1 MHPISDRVFLAG
13 ALRAP
18 RSEVRITVLNPSTGQ
33 PLGEIPDGTAA
44 DVDDAVAAAAGGG
57 GRVVGHPG
65 TGAGGRCLRG
75 SRGSF
80 ASTPKGSRAS
90 TARTA
95 GGRSPRPGPRRREA
109 PSSSNTARERRT
121 SSRGRVV
128 PLGSNV
134 FAATVLE
141 PYGVIGALTPWNA
154 PLLQIAQK
162 TSHALAAGNTVVVK
176 PSPLACFSTLHYAV
190 LAGEAGLPA
199 GVLNVVT
206 GGAGTGQALVAD
218 GRVDKVTFTGSTAT
232 GRQIAGVC
240 GARGASVALELG
252 GKCPLLVFA
261 DADLEQAAGETA
273 RAAFGTTGQSCV
285 SAARILVESACYDEF
300 TKRLVEAS
308 AGFAGG
314 DPFAPGTV
322 MGPLISAGAR
332 ERVHGLVADA
342 RETGARL
349 AGGSWPP
356 PAGAGGGGGDGE
368 RGGDGGFF
376 MNPVLLADVPEAARI
391 RREEIFGPVT
401 CLERFEDEGEA
412 IESANAGPYG
422 LAAGAYTGS
431 VARARRLQR
440 GLKAGNVW
448 INCYKMLDPAL
459 PFGGDKAS
467 GIARECGIDGV
478 LNFVKPKALV
488 DAFPT

>member
-1 MHPISDRVFLAG
+1 M
-13 ALRAP
+13 
-18 RSEVRITVLNPSTGQ
+18 
-33 PLGEIPDGTAA
+33 
-44 DVDDAVAAAAGGG
+44 
-57 GRVVGHPG
+57 
-65 TGAGGRCLRG
+65 
-75 SRGSF
+75 
-80 ASTPKGSRAS
+80 
-90 TARTA
+90 
-95 GGRSPRPGPRRREA
+95 
-109 PSSSNTARERRT
+109 
-121 SSRGRVV
+121 
-128 PLGSNV
+128 
-134 FAATVLE
+134 
-141 PYGVIGALTPWNA
+141 
-154 PLLQIAQK
+154 
-162 TSHALAAGNTVVVK
+162 
-176 PSPLACFSTLHYAV
+176 
-190 LAGEAGLPA
+190 
-199 GVLNVVT
+199 
-206 GGAGTGQALVAD
+206 
-218 GRVDKVTFTGSTAT
+218 
-232 GRQIAGVC
+232 
-240 GARGASVALELG
+240 
-252 GKCPLLVFA
+252 
-261 DADLEQAAGETA
+261 
-273 RAAFGTTGQSCV
+273 
-285 SAARILVESACYDEF
+285 
-300 TKRLVEAS
+300 EAS

-342 RETGARL
+342 REAGARL

-356 PAGAGGGGGDGE
+356 AVGAGDGDEGGGGE

-412 IESANAGPYG
+412 IESANVGPYG

>member
-44 DVDDAVAAAAGGG
+44 DVDDAVAAAAGAA
-57 GRVVGHPG
+57 
-65 TGAGGRCLRG
+65 GAW
-75 SRGSF
+75 S
-80 ASTPKGSRAS
+80 ATP
-90 TARTA
+90 
-95 GGRSPRPGPRRREA
+95 
-109 PSSSNTARERRT
+109 ARERGAVLARLAGLLREHAEGFARLDSQDSGRT
-121 SSRGRVV
+121 LAETRAQAARSAEQLEYCAGAADKLEGRVV

-218 GRVDKVTFTGSTAT
+218 ARVDKVTFTGSTAT

-261 DADLEQAAGETA
+261 DADLEHAAGETA

-308 AGFAGG
+308 AGFVGG

>member
-1 MHPISDRVFLAG
+1 MHPISDRVFVGG
-13 ALRAP
+13 ALRAA
-18 RSEVRITVLNPSTGQ
+18 RGDGRITVLNPSTGV
-33 PLGEIPDGTAA
+33 PLGRIPDGGAA
-44 DVDDAVAAAAGGG
+44 DVDDAVGAAAA
-57 GRVVGHPG
+57 
-65 TGAGGRCLRG
+65 A
-75 SRGSF
+75 
-80 ASTPKGSRAS
+80 AEAWAATP
-90 TARTA
+90 
-95 GGRSPRPGPRRREA
+95 
-109 PSSSNTARERRT
+109 ARERGAVLARLAGLLRANVSGFARLDSQDSGRT
-121 SSRGRVV
+121 LAETRAQATRSAEQLEYCAGAADKLEGRVV

-141 PYGVIGALTPWNA
+141 PYGVVGALTPWNA

-162 TSHALAAGNTVVVK
+162 TSHALAAGNTAVVK

-190 LAGEAGLPA
+190 LASEAGLPP

-206 GGAGTGQALVAD
+206 GGADTGRALVSD

-232 GRQIAGVC
+232 GRQIASVC

-261 DADLEQAAGETA
+261 DADLEHAAGETA

-285 SAARILVESACYDEF
+285 SAARVLIESSCYDEF
-300 TKRLVEAS
+300 TERLVA
-308 AGFAGG
+308 AVADFAGG
-314 DPFAPGTV
+314 DPFADGTV
-322 MGPLISAGAR
+322 MGPLISADAHQ
-332 ERVHGLVADA
+332 RVHALVTDA

-349 AGGSWPP
+349 AGGTWPQP
-356 PAGAGGGGGDGE
+356 ID
-368 RGGDGGFF
+368 GDGGFF
-376 MNPVLLADVPEAARI
+376 MNPVLLADVPDAARI
-391 RREEIFGPVT
+391 RSEEIFGPAT
-401 CLERFEDEGEA
+401 CLERFEDEAGA
-412 IESANAGPYG
+412 IASANSGPYG

-467 GIARECGIDGV
+467 GIARECGIDGM

>member
-1 MHPISDRVFLAG
+1 MQPISDRVFLGG

-18 RSEVRITVLNPSTGQ
+18 RSDARITVLNPSTGE
-33 PLGEIPDGTAA
+33 PLGQIPDGAAA
-44 DVDDAVAAAAGGG
+44 DVGDAVAAA
-57 GRVVGHPG
+57 
-65 TGAGGRCLRG
+65 TGA
-75 SRGSF
+75 
-80 ASTPKGSRAS
+80 AEAWAATP
-90 TARTA
+90 
-95 GGRSPRPGPRRREA
+95 
-109 PSSSNTARERRT
+109 ARERGAVLSRLAGLLREHAEGFARLDSQDSGRT
-121 SSRGRVV
+121 LAETRAQAMRSAEQLEYCAGAADKLEGRVV

-162 TSHALAAGNTVVVK
+162 TSHALAAGNTAVVK
-176 PSPLACFSTLHYAV
+176 PSPLACFSTLHYAL
-190 LAGEAGLPA
+190 LASEAGLPP

-206 GGAGTGQALVAD
+206 GAADTGRALVAD

-232 GRQIAGVC
+232 GRQIASVC

-261 DADLEQAAGETA
+261 DADLEHAAGETA

-285 SAARILVESACYDEF
+285 SAARILIESSCYDEL
-300 TKRLVEAS
+300 TKRLVA
-308 AGFAGG
+308 AAADFAGG
-314 DPFAPGTV
+314 DPFAPNTV
-322 MGPLISAGAR
+322 MGPFISADAHQ
-332 ERVHGLVADA
+332 RVHALVTDA
-342 RETGARL
+342 REAGARL
-349 AGGSWPP
+349 AGGTWPQTF
-356 PAGAGGGGGDGE
+356 AE
-368 RGGDGGFF
+368 NGGFF
-376 MNPVLLADVPEAARI
+376 MNPVLLAGVPDAARI
-391 RREEIFGPVT
+391 RSEEIFGPVT
-401 CLERFEDEGEA
+401 CLERFADEGKA
-412 IESANAGPYG
+412 IASANSGPYG

-448 INCYKMLDPAL
+448 INSYKMLDPAL

>member
-1 MHPISDRVFLAG
+1 MHPTSDRVFLGG

-18 RSEVRITVLNPSTGQ
+18 RSDARITVLNPSTGE
-33 PLGEIPDGTAA
+33 PLGQIPDGTAA
-44 DVDDAVAAAAGGG
+44 DIDDAVAAATDA
-57 GRVVGHPG
+57 
-65 TGAGGRCLRG
+65 AE
-75 SRGSF
+75 
-80 ASTPKGSRAS
+80 AWAATP
-90 TARTA
+90 
-95 GGRSPRPGPRRREA
+95 
-109 PSSSNTARERRT
+109 ARERGAVLSRLAGLLRENAEGFARLDSQDSGRT
-121 SSRGRVV
+121 LAETRAQATRSAEQLEYCAGAADKLEGRVV

-162 TSHALAAGNTVVVK
+162 TSHALAAGNTAVVK
-176 PSPLACFSTLHYAV
+176 PSPLACFSTLHYAI
-190 LAGEAGLPA
+190 LATEAGLPP

-206 GGAGTGQALVAD
+206 GGADTGRALVAD
-218 GRVDKVTFTGSTAT
+218 DRVDKVTFTGSTAT
-232 GRQIAGVC
+232 GRQIASVC

-261 DADLEQAAGETA
+261 DADLEHAAGETA

-285 SAARILVESACYDEF
+285 SAARILIESSCYDEF
-300 TKRLVEAS
+300 TERLVA
-308 AGFAGG
+308 AAADFAGG
-314 DPFAPGTV
+314 DPFAPDTV
-322 MGPLISAGAR
+322 MGPLISADAHQ
-332 ERVHGLVADA
+332 RVHALVTDA

-349 AGGSWPP
+349 AGGTWPR
-356 PAGAGGGGGDGE
+356 PATDN
-368 RGGDGGFF
+368 GGFF
-376 MNPVLLADVPEAARI
+376 MNPVLLADVPDTARI
-391 RREEIFGPVT
+391 RSEEIFGPAT
-401 CLERFEDEGEA
+401 CLERFEDEEEA
-412 IESANAGPYG
+412 IASANSGPYG
-422 LAAGAYTGS
+422 LAAGAYTRS

>member
-1 MHPISDRVFLAG
+1 MHPISDRVFLGG

-18 RSEVRITVLNPSTGQ
+18 RSDARITVLNPSTGE
-33 PLGEIPDGTAA
+33 PLGRIPDGGSA
-44 DVDDAVAAAAGGG
+44 DVEDAVAAAAG
-57 GRVVGHPG
+57 
-65 TGAGGRCLRG
+65 A
-75 SRGSF
+75 
-80 ASTPKGSRAS
+80 ADAWAATP
-90 TARTA
+90 
-95 GGRSPRPGPRRREA
+95 
-109 PSSSNTARERRT
+109 ARERGAVLARLANLLRENAEGFARLDSQDSGRT
-121 SSRGRVV
+121 LAETRAQATRSAEQLDYCAGAADKLEGRVV

-162 TSHALAAGNTVVVK
+162 TSHALAAGNAAVVK

-190 LAGEAGLPA
+190 LATEAGLPP

-206 GGAGTGQALVAD
+206 GGADTGRALVAD
-218 GRVDKVTFTGSTAT
+218 ERVDKVTFTGSTAT
-232 GRQIAGVC
+232 GRQIASVC

-261 DADLEQAAGETA
+261 DADLDHAAGETA

-285 SAARILVESACYDEF
+285 SAARILVEAACYDEF
-300 TKRLVEAS
+300 TERLVA
-308 AGFAGG
+308 AAADLTGG
-314 DPFAPGTV
+314 DPFSPDSV
-322 MGPLISAGAR
+322 MGPLISADAR
-332 ERVHGLVADA
+332 QRVRELVADA
-342 RETGARL
+342 QDAGARL
-349 AGGSWPP
+349 AGGTWPQ
-356 PAGAGGGGGDGE
+356 PAPDN
-368 RGGDGGFF
+368 GGFF

-391 RREEIFGPVT
+391 RSEEIFGPVT

-412 IESANAGPYG
+412 IASANSGPYG

-488 DAFPT
+488 DAFPS

>member
-1 MHPISDRVFLAG
+1 MHPISDRVFVRG
-13 ALRAP
+13 ALRTP
-18 RSEVRITVLNPSTGQ
+18 RSDARITVLNPSTGT
-33 PLGEIPDGTAA
+33 PLGQIPDGTAA
-44 DVDDAVAAAAGGG
+44 DVEDAVAAAAE
-57 GRVVGHPG
+57 
-65 TGAGGRCLRG
+65 A
-75 SRGSF
+75 
-80 ASTPKGSRAS
+80 ADAWAATP
-90 TARTA
+90 
-95 GGRSPRPGPRRREA
+95 
-109 PSSSNTARERRT
+109 ARERGAILARLAGLLRANAEGFARLDSQDSGRT
-121 SSRGRVV
+121 LAETRAQATRSAEQLEYCAGAADKLEGRVV

-162 TSHALAAGNTVVVK
+162 TSHALAAGNTAVVK
-176 PSPLACFSTLHYAV
+176 PSPLACFSTLHYAT
-190 LAGEAGLPA
+190 LASEAGLPA

-206 GGAGTGQALVAD
+206 GGADTGRALVAD
-218 GRVDKVTFTGSTAT
+218 NRVDKVTFTGSTAT
-232 GRQIAGVC
+232 GRRIASVC

-261 DADLEQAAGETA
+261 DADLEHAAGETA

-285 SAARILVESACYDEF
+285 SAARILIESACYDAF
-300 TKRLVEAS
+300 TERLVA
-308 AGFAGG
+308 AAADFAGG
-314 DPFAPGTV
+314 DPFADGTV
-322 MGPLISAGAR
+322 MGPLISADAYQ
-332 ERVHGLVADA
+332 RVHALVTDA
-342 RETGARL
+342 REAGARL
-349 AGGSWPP
+349 AGGAWPQ
-356 PAGAGGGGGDGE
+356 PAPDN
-368 RGGDGGFF
+368 GGFF
-376 MNPVLLADVPEAARI
+376 MNPVLLADVPDAARI
-391 RREEIFGPVT
+391 RSEEIFGPAT
-401 CLERFEDEGEA
+401 CLERFDNEGEA
-412 IESANAGPYG
+412 IASANAGPYG

-488 DAFPT
+488 DAFPS

>member
-1 MHPISDRVFLAG
+1 MFVGG
-13 ALRAP
+13 ALRAA
-18 RSEVRITVLNPSTGQ
+18 RGDGRITVLNPSTGV
-33 PLGEIPDGTAA
+33 PLGRIPDGGAA
-44 DVDDAVAAAAGGG
+44 DVDDAVGAAAA
-57 GRVVGHPG
+57 
-65 TGAGGRCLRG
+65 A
-75 SRGSF
+75 
-80 ASTPKGSRAS
+80 AEAWAATP
-90 TARTA
+90 
-95 GGRSPRPGPRRREA
+95 
-109 PSSSNTARERRT
+109 ARERGAVLARLAGLLRANVSGFARLDSQDSGRT
-121 SSRGRVV
+121 LAETRAQATRSAEQLEYCAGAADKLEGRVV

-141 PYGVIGALTPWNA
+141 PYGVVGALTPWNA

-162 TSHALAAGNTVVVK
+162 TSHALAAGNTAVVK
-176 PSPLACFSTLHYAV
+176 PSPLACFWTLHYAV
-190 LAGEAGLPA
+190 LASEAGLPP

-206 GGAGTGQALVAD
+206 GGADTGRALVSD

-232 GRQIAGVC
+232 GRQIASVC

-261 DADLEQAAGETA
+261 DADLEHAAGETA

-285 SAARILVESACYDEF
+285 SAARVLIESACYDEF
-300 TKRLVEAS
+300 TERLVA
-308 AGFAGG
+308 AVADFAGG
-314 DPFAPGTV
+314 DPFADGTV
-322 MGPLISAGAR
+322 MGPLISADAHQ
-332 ERVHGLVADA
+332 RVHALVTDA

-349 AGGSWPP
+349 AGGTWPQP
-356 PAGAGGGGGDGE
+356 ID
-368 RGGDGGFF
+368 GDGGFF
-376 MNPVLLADVPEAARI
+376 MNPVLLADVPDAARI
-391 RREEIFGPVT
+391 RSEEIFGPAT
-401 CLERFEDEGEA
+401 CLERFEDEAGA
-412 IESANAGPYG
+412 IASANSGPYG

-467 GIARECGIDGV
+467 GIARECGIDGM

>member
-1 MHPISDRVFLAG
+1 MHPISDRVFVGG
-13 ALRAP
+13 ALRAA
-18 RSEVRITVLNPSTGQ
+18 RGDGRITVLNPSTGV
-33 PLGEIPDGTAA
+33 PLGRIPDGGAA
-44 DVDDAVAAAAGGG
+44 DVDDAVGAAAA
-57 GRVVGHPG
+57 
-65 TGAGGRCLRG
+65 A
-75 SRGSF
+75 
-80 ASTPKGSRAS
+80 AEAWAATP
-90 TARTA
+90 
-95 GGRSPRPGPRRREA
+95 
-109 PSSSNTARERRT
+109 ARERGAVLARLAGLLRANVSGFARLDSQDSGRT
-121 SSRGRVV
+121 LAETRAQATRSAEQLEYCAGAADKLEGRVV

-141 PYGVIGALTPWNA
+141 PYGVVGALTPWNA

-162 TSHALAAGNTVVVK
+162 TSHALAAGNTAVVK

-190 LAGEAGLPA
+190 LASEAGLPP

-206 GGAGTGQALVAD
+206 GGADTGRALVSD

-232 GRQIAGVC
+232 GRQIASVC

-261 DADLEQAAGETA
+261 DADLEHAAGETA

-285 SAARILVESACYDEF
+285 SAARVLIESACYDEF
-300 TKRLVEAS
+300 TERLVA
-308 AGFAGG
+308 AVADFAGG
-314 DPFAPGTV
+314 DPFADGTV
-322 MGPLISAGAR
+322 MGPLISADAHQ
-332 ERVHGLVADA
+332 RVHALVTDA

-349 AGGSWPP
+349 AGGTWPQP
-356 PAGAGGGGGDGE
+356 ID
-368 RGGDGGFF
+368 GDGGFF
-376 MNPVLLADVPEAARI
+376 MNPVLLADVPDAARI
-391 RREEIFGPVT
+391 RSEEIFGPAT
-401 CLERFEDEGEA
+401 CLERFEDEAGA
-412 IESANAGPYG
+412 IASANSGPYG

-467 GIARECGIDGV
+467 GIARECGIDGM

>member
-1 MHPISDRVFLAG
+1 MFVGG
-13 ALRAP
+13 ALRAA
-18 RSEVRITVLNPSTGQ
+18 RGDGRITVLNPSTGV
-33 PLGEIPDGTAA
+33 PLGRIPDGGAA
-44 DVDDAVAAAAGGG
+44 DVDDAVGAAAA
-57 GRVVGHPG
+57 
-65 TGAGGRCLRG
+65 A
-75 SRGSF
+75 
-80 ASTPKGSRAS
+80 AEAWAATP
-90 TARTA
+90 
-95 GGRSPRPGPRRREA
+95 
-109 PSSSNTARERRT
+109 ARERGAVLARLAGLLRANVSGFARLDSQDSGRT
-121 SSRGRVV
+121 LAETRAQATRSAEQLEYCAGAADKLEGRVV

-141 PYGVIGALTPWNA
+141 PYGVVGALTPWNA

-162 TSHALAAGNTVVVK
+162 TSHALAAGNTAVVK

-190 LAGEAGLPA
+190 LASEAGLPP

-206 GGAGTGQALVAD
+206 GGADTGRALVSD

-232 GRQIAGVC
+232 GRQIASVC

-261 DADLEQAAGETA
+261 DADLEHAAGETA

-285 SAARILVESACYDEF
+285 SAARVLIESACYDEF
-300 TKRLVEAS
+300 TERLVA
-308 AGFAGG
+308 AVADFAGG
-314 DPFAPGTV
+314 DPFADGTV
-322 MGPLISAGAR
+322 MGPLISADAHQ
-332 ERVHGLVADA
+332 RVHALVTDA

-349 AGGSWPP
+349 AGGTWPQP
-356 PAGAGGGGGDGE
+356 ID
-368 RGGDGGFF
+368 GDGGFF
-376 MNPVLLADVPEAARI
+376 MNPVLLADVPDAARI
-391 RREEIFGPVT
+391 RSEEIFGPAT
-401 CLERFEDEGEA
+401 CLERFEDEAGA
-412 IESANAGPYG
+412 IASANSGPYG

-467 GIARECGIDGV
+467 GIARECGIDGM

>member
-1 MHPISDRVFLAG
+1 MHPISDRVFVGG
-13 ALRAP
+13 ALRSA
-18 RSEVRITVLNPSTGQ
+18 RGDGRITVLNPSTGE
-33 PLGEIPDGTAA
+33 PLGRIPDGAAA
-44 DVDDAVAAAAGGG
+44 DVDDAVAAAAEAAD
-57 GRVVGHPG
+57 PW
-65 TGAGGRCLRG
+65 A
-75 SRGSF
+75 
-80 ASTPKGSRAS
+80 ATP
-90 TARTA
+90 
-95 GGRSPRPGPRRREA
+95 
-109 PSSSNTARERRT
+109 ARERGAVLSRLAGLLREHAEGFARLDSQDSGRT
-121 SSRGRVV
+121 LAETRAQATRSAEQLEYCAGAADKLEGRVV

-176 PSPLACFSTLHYAV
+176 PSPLACFSTLHYAL
-190 LAGEAGLPA
+190 LASEAGLPP

-206 GGAGTGQALVAD
+206 GGAETGRALVAD

-232 GRQIAGVC
+232 GRQIASVC

-261 DADLEQAAGETA
+261 DADLEHAVGETA

-285 SAARILVESACYDEF
+285 SAARILIESACYDEF
-300 TKRLVEAS
+300 TERLVAAV

-314 DPFAPGTV
+314 DPFADGTV
-322 MGPLISAGAR
+322 MGPLISADSR
-332 ERVHGLVADA
+332 QRVHDLVADA
-342 RETGARL
+342 RETGAVL
-349 AGGSWPP
+349 AGGTWPQ
-356 PAGAGGGGGDGE
+356 PATQN
-368 RGGDGGFF
+368 GGFF
-376 MNPVLLADVPEAARI
+376 MNPVLLADVPDAARI
-391 RREEIFGPVT
+391 RSEEIFGPVT

-412 IESANAGPYG
+412 IDSANSGPYG

-467 GIARECGIDGV
+467 GIARECGIDGM

>member
-1 MHPISDRVFLAG
+1 MHPISDRVFLGG

-18 RSEVRITVLNPSTGQ
+18 RSDARITVLNPSTGE
-33 PLGEIPDGTAA
+33 PLGRIPDGGAA
-44 DVDDAVAAAAGGG
+44 DVEDAVAAAAGA
-57 GRVVGHPG
+57 
-65 TGAGGRCLRG
+65 AGEW
-75 SRGSF
+75 
-80 ASTPKGSRAS
+80 AATP
-90 TARTA
+90 
-95 GGRSPRPGPRRREA
+95 
-109 PSSSNTARERRT
+109 ARERGAILARLANLLRENAEGFARLDSQDSGRT
-121 SSRGRVV
+121 LAETRAQATRSAEQLDYCAGAADKLEGRVV

-162 TSHALAAGNTVVVK
+162 TSHALAAGNAAVVK
-176 PSPLACFSTLHYAV
+176 PSPLACFSTLHYAT
-190 LAGEAGLPA
+190 LASEAGLPA

-206 GGAGTGQALVAD
+206 GGADTGRALVAD
-218 GRVDKVTFTGSTAT
+218 DRVDKVTFTGSTAT
-232 GRQIAGVC
+232 GRQIASVC

-261 DADLEQAAGETA
+261 DADLEHAAGETA

-285 SAARILVESACYDEF
+285 SAARILIEAACYDEF
-300 TKRLVEAS
+300 TERLAAAAADLTS
-308 AGFAGG
+308 G
-314 DPFAPGTV
+314 DPFSPDSV
-322 MGPLISAGAR
+322 MGPLISADAR

-342 RETGARL
+342 QDAGARL
-349 AGGSWPP
+349 AGGTWPQ
-356 PAGAGGGGGDGE
+356 PAPDN
-368 RGGDGGFF
+368 GGFF

-391 RREEIFGPVT
+391 RSEEIFGPVT
-401 CLERFEDEGEA
+401 CLERFQDETEA
-412 IESANAGPYG
+412 IESANSGPYG

>member
-1 MHPISDRVFLAG
+1 MHPISDRVFVGG

-18 RSEVRITVLNPSTGQ
+18 RSDARITVLNPSTGE
-33 PLGEIPDGTAA
+33 PLGQIPDGTAA
-44 DVDDAVAAAAGGG
+44 DIGDAVAAAMDA
-57 GRVVGHPG
+57 
-65 TGAGGRCLRG
+65 AE
-75 SRGSF
+75 
-80 ASTPKGSRAS
+80 AWAATP
-90 TARTA
+90 
-95 GGRSPRPGPRRREA
+95 
-109 PSSSNTARERRT
+109 ARERGAVLSRLAALLRENVSGFAHLDSQDSGRT
-121 SSRGRVV
+121 LAETRAQATRSAEQLEYCAGAADKLEGRVV

-162 TSHALAAGNTVVVK
+162 TSHALAAGNAAVVK

-190 LAGEAGLPA
+190 LASKAGLPP

-206 GGAGTGQALVAD
+206 GGADTGRALVSD

-232 GRQIAGVC
+232 GRQIASVC

-261 DADLEQAAGETA
+261 DADLEHAAGETA

-285 SAARILVESACYDEF
+285 SAARILIESACYDEF
-300 TKRLVEAS
+300 TERLVA
-308 AGFAGG
+308 AVADFAGG
-314 DPFAPGTV
+314 DPFADGTV
-322 MGPLISAGAR
+322 MGPLISADAHQ
-332 ERVHGLVADA
+332 RVHALVTDA

-349 AGGSWPP
+349 AGGTWPQP
-356 PAGAGGGGGDGE
+356 ID
-368 RGGDGGFF
+368 GDGGFF
-376 MNPVLLADVPEAARI
+376 MNPVLLADVPDAARI
-391 RREEIFGPVT
+391 RSEEIFGPAT
-401 CLERFEDEGEA
+401 CLERFEDEAEA
-412 IESANAGPYG
+412 IASANSGPYG

>member
-1 MHPISDRVFLAG
+1 MHPISDRVFLGG

-18 RSEVRITVLNPSTGQ
+18 RSDARITVLNPSTGE
-33 PLGEIPDGTAA
+33 PLGRIPDGAAA
-44 DVDDAVAAAAGGG
+44 DVEDAVAAAAGA
-57 GRVVGHPG
+57 
-65 TGAGGRCLRG
+65 AGEW
-75 SRGSF
+75 
-80 ASTPKGSRAS
+80 AATP
-90 TARTA
+90 
-95 GGRSPRPGPRRREA
+95 
-109 PSSSNTARERRT
+109 ARERGAVLSRLANLLRENAEGFARLDSQDSGRT
-121 SSRGRVV
+121 LAETRAQATRSAEQLDYCAGAADKLEGRVV

-162 TSHALAAGNTVVVK
+162 TSHALAAGNAAVVK

-190 LAGEAGLPA
+190 LATEAGLPP

-206 GGAGTGQALVAD
+206 GGADTGRALVAD
-218 GRVDKVTFTGSTAT
+218 ERVDKVTFTGSTAT
-232 GRQIAGVC
+232 GRRIASVC

-261 DADLEQAAGETA
+261 DADLDHAAGETA

-285 SAARILVESACYDEF
+285 SAARILIEAACYDEF
-300 TKRLVEAS
+300 TERLTA
-308 AGFAGG
+308 AAADLTGG
-314 DPFAPGTV
+314 DPFSPDSV
-322 MGPLISAGAR
+322 MGPLISADAR

-342 RETGARL
+342 QSAGARL
-349 AGGSWPP
+349 AGGTWPQSAP
-356 PAGAGGGGGDGE
+356 D
-368 RGGDGGFF
+368 DGGFF
-376 MNPVLLADVPEAARI
+376 MNPVLLADVPDAARI
-391 RREEIFGPVT
+391 RNEEIFGPVT
-401 CLERFEDEGEA
+401 CLERFDNEAEA
-412 IESANAGPYG
+412 IASANSGPYG

>member
-1 MHPISDRVFLAG
+1 MHPISDRVFVGG
-13 ALRAP
+13 ALRAA
-18 RSEVRITVLNPSTGQ
+18 RGDGRITVLNPSTGV
-33 PLGEIPDGTAA
+33 PLGRIPDGGAA
-44 DVDDAVAAAAGGG
+44 DVDDAVGAAAA
-57 GRVVGHPG
+57 
-65 TGAGGRCLRG
+65 A
-75 SRGSF
+75 
-80 ASTPKGSRAS
+80 AEAWAATP
-90 TARTA
+90 
-95 GGRSPRPGPRRREA
+95 
-109 PSSSNTARERRT
+109 ARERGAVLARLAGLLRANVSGFARLDSQDSGRT
-121 SSRGRVV
+121 LAETRAQATRSAEQLEYCAGAADKLEGRVV

-162 TSHALAAGNTVVVK
+162 TSHALAAGNTAVVK

-190 LAGEAGLPA
+190 LASEAGLPP

-206 GGAGTGQALVAD
+206 GGADTGRALVSD

-232 GRQIAGVC
+232 GRQIASVC

-261 DADLEQAAGETA
+261 DADLEHAAGETA

-285 SAARILVESACYDEF
+285 SAARVLIESACYDEF
-300 TKRLVEAS
+300 TERLVA
-308 AGFAGG
+308 AVADFAGG
-314 DPFAPGTV
+314 DPFADGTV
-322 MGPLISAGAR
+322 MGPLISADAHQ
-332 ERVHGLVADA
+332 RVHALVTDA

-349 AGGSWPP
+349 AGGTWPQP
-356 PAGAGGGGGDGE
+356 ID
-368 RGGDGGFF
+368 GDGGFF
-376 MNPVLLADVPEAARI
+376 MNPVLLADVPDAARI
-391 RREEIFGPVT
+391 RSEEIFGPAT
-401 CLERFEDEGEA
+401 CLERFEDEAEA
-412 IESANAGPYG
+412 IASANSGPYG

-467 GIARECGIDGV
+467 GIARECGIDGM

>member
-1 MHPISDRVFLAG
+1 MHPTSDRVFLGG

-18 RSEVRITVLNPSTGQ
+18 RSDARITVLNPSTGE
-33 PLGEIPDGTAA
+33 PLGQIPDGTAA
-44 DVDDAVAAAAGGG
+44 DIDDAVAAATDA
-57 GRVVGHPG
+57 
-65 TGAGGRCLRG
+65 AE
-75 SRGSF
+75 
-80 ASTPKGSRAS
+80 AWAATP
-90 TARTA
+90 
-95 GGRSPRPGPRRREA
+95 
-109 PSSSNTARERRT
+109 ARERGAVLSRLAGLLRANVSGFARLDSQDSGRT
-121 SSRGRVV
+121 LAETRAQATRSAEQLEYCAGAADKLEGRVV

-162 TSHALAAGNTVVVK
+162 TSHALAAGNTAVVK
-176 PSPLACFSTLHYAV
+176 PSPLACFSTLHYAI
-190 LAGEAGLPA
+190 LASEAGLPP

-206 GGAGTGQALVAD
+206 GGADTGRALVAD
-218 GRVDKVTFTGSTAT
+218 IRVDKVTFTGSTAT
-232 GRQIAGVC
+232 GRQIASVC

-261 DADLEQAAGETA
+261 DADLDHAAGETA

-285 SAARILVESACYDEF
+285 SAARILIESSRYDEF
-300 TKRLVEAS
+300 TERLVAAV

-314 DPFAPGTV
+314 DPFAPDTV
-322 MGPLISAGAR
+322 MGPLISADAHR
-332 ERVHGLVADA
+332 RVHALVTDA

-349 AGGSWPP
+349 AGGTWPQ
-356 PAGAGGGGGDGE
+356 PATDN
-368 RGGDGGFF
+368 GGFF
-376 MNPVLLADVPEAARI
+376 MNPVLLADVPDSARI
-391 RREEIFGPVT
+391 RSEEIFGPAT

-412 IESANAGPYG
+412 IASANSGPYG

-478 LNFVKPKALV
+478 LNFVKPKTLV

>member
-1 MHPISDRVFLAG
+1 MHPISDRVFLGG

-18 RSEVRITVLNPSTGQ
+18 RGDARITVLNPSTGE
-33 PLGEIPDGTAA
+33 PLGQVPDGGAA
-44 DVDDAVAAAAGGG
+44 DIDDAVAAATDA
-57 GRVVGHPG
+57 
-65 TGAGGRCLRG
+65 AE
-75 SRGSF
+75 
-80 ASTPKGSRAS
+80 AWAATP
-90 TARTA
+90 
-95 GGRSPRPGPRRREA
+95 
-109 PSSSNTARERRT
+109 ARERGAVLSRLAGLLRENAEGFARLDSQDSGRT
-121 SSRGRVV
+121 LAETRAQATRSAEQLEYCAGAADKLEGRVV

-162 TSHALAAGNTVVVK
+162 TSHALAAGNTAVVK
-176 PSPLACFSTLHYAV
+176 PSPLACFSTLHYAI
-190 LAGEAGLPA
+190 LATEAGLPP

-206 GGAGTGQALVAD
+206 GGADTGRALVAD
-218 GRVDKVTFTGSTAT
+218 ARVDKVTFTGSTAT
-232 GRQIAGVC
+232 GRQIASVC

-261 DADLEQAAGETA
+261 DADLDHAAGETA

-285 SAARILVESACYDEF
+285 SAARILIEAACYDEF
-300 TKRLVEAS
+300 AERLVKA
-308 AGFAGG
+308 AADFAGG
-314 DPFAPGTV
+314 DPFADGTV
-322 MGPLISAGAR
+322 MGPLISADAHQ
-332 ERVHGLVADA
+332 RVHALVTDA

-349 AGGSWPP
+349 AGGTWPQP
-356 PAGAGGGGGDGE
+356 IDGNA
-368 RGGDGGFF
+368 GFF
-376 MNPVLLADVPEAARI
+376 MNPVLLADVPDAARI
-391 RREEIFGPVT
+391 RNEEIFGPAT

-412 IESANAGPYG
+412 IASANSGPYG

-488 DAFPT
+488 DAFPS

>member
-1 MHPISDRVFLAG
+1 MHPISDRVFLQG
-13 ALRAP
+13 ELRAP
-18 RSEVRITVLNPSTGQ
+18 RSDARITVLNPSTGE
-33 PLGEIPDGTAA
+33 PLGQIPDGTAA
-44 DVDDAVAAAAGGG
+44 DIDDAVASAAG
-57 GRVVGHPG
+57 
-65 TGAGGRCLRG
+65 AAD
-75 SRGSF
+75 SW
-80 ASTPKGSRAS
+80 AATP
-90 TARTA
+90 
-95 GGRSPRPGPRRREA
+95 
-109 PSSSNTARERRT
+109 ARERGAVLSRLANLLRKNAEGFARLDSQDSGRT
-121 SSRGRVV
+121 LAETRAQATRSAEQLDYCAGAADKLEGRVV

-162 TSHALAAGNTVVVK
+162 TSHALAAGNAAVVK
-176 PSPLACFSTLHYAV
+176 PSPLACFSTLHYAT
-190 LAGEAGLPA
+190 LATEAGLPP

-206 GGAGTGQALVAD
+206 GGADTGRALVAD
-218 GRVDKVTFTGSTAT
+218 NRVDKVTFTGSTAT
-232 GRQIAGVC
+232 GRQIASVC

-261 DADLEQAAGETA
+261 DADLDHAAGETA

-285 SAARILVESACYDEF
+285 SAARILIESACYDEF
-300 TKRLVEAS
+300 MERLVA
-308 AGFAGG
+308 AAADLTGG
-314 DPFAPGTV
+314 DPFSPDSV
-322 MGPLISAGAR
+322 MGPLISADAR

-342 RETGARL
+342 QDAGARL
-349 AGGSWPP
+349 AGGTWPQ
-356 PAGAGGGGGDGE
+356 PAPDN
-368 RGGDGGFF
+368 GGFF

-391 RREEIFGPVT
+391 RSEEIFGPVT
-401 CLERFEDEGEA
+401 CLERFESEAEA
-412 IESANAGPYG
+412 IASANSGPYG

>member
-1 MHPISDRVFLAG
+1 MHPISDRVFVGG

-18 RSEVRITVLNPSTGQ
+18 RSDARITVLNPSTGE
-33 PLGEIPDGTAA
+33 PLGQIPDGTAA
-44 DVDDAVAAAAGGG
+44 DIGDAVAAAMDA
-57 GRVVGHPG
+57 
-65 TGAGGRCLRG
+65 AE
-75 SRGSF
+75 
-80 ASTPKGSRAS
+80 AWAATP
-90 TARTA
+90 
-95 GGRSPRPGPRRREA
+95 
-109 PSSSNTARERRT
+109 ARERGAVLSRLAALLRENVSGFAHLDSQDSGRT
-121 SSRGRVV
+121 LAETRAQATRSAEQLEYCAGAADKLEGRVV

-162 TSHALAAGNTVVVK
+162 TSHALAAGNTAVVK
-176 PSPLACFSTLHYAV
+176 PSPLACFSTLHYAI
-190 LAGEAGLPA
+190 LATEAGLPP

-206 GGAGTGQALVAD
+206 GGADTGRALVSD

-232 GRQIAGVC
+232 GRQIASVC

-261 DADLEQAAGETA
+261 DADLEHAVGETA

-285 SAARILVESACYDEF
+285 SAARILIESACYDEF
-300 TKRLVEAS
+300 TERLVAAV

-314 DPFAPGTV
+314 DPFAPDTV
-322 MGPLISAGAR
+322 MGPLISAEAR
-332 ERVHGLVADA
+332 ERVHDLVANA
-342 RETGARL
+342 RETGAVL
-349 AGGSWPP
+349 AGGTWPQP
-356 PAGAGGGGGDGE
+356 INGNT
-368 RGGDGGFF
+368 GFF
-376 MNPVLLADVPEAARI
+376 MNPVLLADVPDAARI
-391 RREEIFGPVT
+391 RSEEIFGPVT

-412 IESANAGPYG
+412 IASANSGPYG

-488 DAFPT
+488 DSFPT

>member
-1 MHPISDRVFLAG
+1 MHPISDRVFVGG
-13 ALRAP
+13 ALRAA
-18 RSEVRITVLNPSTGQ
+18 RGDGRITVLNPSTGV
-33 PLGEIPDGTAA
+33 PLGRIPDGGAA
-44 DVDDAVAAAAGGG
+44 DVDDAVGAAAA
-57 GRVVGHPG
+57 
-65 TGAGGRCLRG
+65 A
-75 SRGSF
+75 
-80 ASTPKGSRAS
+80 AEAWAATP
-90 TARTA
+90 
-95 GGRSPRPGPRRREA
+95 
-109 PSSSNTARERRT
+109 ARERGAVLARLAGLLRANVSGFARLDSQDSGRT
-121 SSRGRVV
+121 LAETRAQATRSAEQLEYCAGAADKLEGRVV

-141 PYGVIGALTPWNA
+141 PYGVVGALTPWNA

-162 TSHALAAGNTVVVK
+162 TSHALAAGNTAVVK

-190 LAGEAGLPA
+190 LASEAGLPP

-206 GGAGTGQALVAD
+206 GGTDTGRALVSD

-232 GRQIAGVC
+232 GRQIASVC

-261 DADLEQAAGETA
+261 DADLEHAAGETA

-285 SAARILVESACYDEF
+285 SAARVLIESSCYDEF
-300 TKRLVEAS
+300 TERLVA
-308 AGFAGG
+308 AVADFAGG
-314 DPFAPGTV
+314 DPFADGTV
-322 MGPLISAGAR
+322 MGPLISADAHQ
-332 ERVHGLVADA
+332 RVHALVTDA

-349 AGGSWPP
+349 AGGTWPQP
-356 PAGAGGGGGDGE
+356 ID
-368 RGGDGGFF
+368 GDGGFF
-376 MNPVLLADVPEAARI
+376 MNPVLLADVPDAARI
-391 RREEIFGPVT
+391 RSEEIFGPAT
-401 CLERFEDEGEA
+401 CLERFEDEAGA
-412 IESANAGPYG
+412 IASANSGPYG

-467 GIARECGIDGV
+467 GIARECGIDGM

>member
-1 MHPISDRVFLAG
+1 MHPISDRVFVGG
-13 ALRAP
+13 ALRSP
-18 RSEVRITVLNPSTGQ
+18 RSDECITVLNPSTGE
-33 PLGEIPDGTAA
+33 PLGQIPDGGEA
-44 DVDDAVAAAAGGG
+44 DIDDAVAAATDA
-57 GRVVGHPG
+57 
-65 TGAGGRCLRG
+65 AE
-75 SRGSF
+75 
-80 ASTPKGSRAS
+80 AWAATP
-90 TARTA
+90 
-95 GGRSPRPGPRRREA
+95 
-109 PSSSNTARERRT
+109 ARERGAVLSRLAGLLRENVSGFARLDSQDSGRT
-121 SSRGRVV
+121 LAETRAQATRSAEQLEYCAGAADKLEGRVV

-162 TSHALAAGNTVVVK
+162 TSHALAAGNTAVVK
-176 PSPLACFSTLHYAV
+176 PSPLACFSTLHYAI
-190 LAGEAGLPA
+190 LATEAGLPP

-206 GGAGTGQALVAD
+206 GGADTGRALVAD
-218 GRVDKVTFTGSTAT
+218 SRVDKVTFTGSTAT
-232 GRQIAGVC
+232 GRQIASVC

-261 DADLEQAAGETA
+261 DADLEHAAGETA

-285 SAARILVESACYDEF
+285 SAARILIESACYDEF
-300 TKRLVEAS
+300 TERLVA
-308 AGFAGG
+308 AVADFAGG
-314 DPFAPGTV
+314 DPFADGTV
-322 MGPLISAGAR
+322 MGPLISADAHQ
-332 ERVHGLVADA
+332 RVHALVTDA

-349 AGGSWPP
+349 AGGTWPQP
-356 PAGAGGGGGDGE
+356 ID
-368 RGGDGGFF
+368 GDGGFF
-376 MNPVLLADVPEAARI
+376 MNPVLLADVPDAARI
-391 RREEIFGPVT
+391 RSEEIFGPAT
-401 CLERFEDEGEA
+401 CLERFEDEAEA
-412 IESANAGPYG
+412 IASANSGPYG

>member
-13 ALRAP
+13 ALHAP
-18 RSEVRITVLNPSTGQ
+18 RSDARITVLNPSTGE
-33 PLGEIPDGTAA
+33 PLGRIPDGGAA
-44 DVDDAVAAAAGGG
+44 DVDDAVAAAAEAA
-57 GRVVGHPG
+57 
-65 TGAGGRCLRG
+65 GAW
-75 SRGSF
+75 
-80 ASTPKGSRAS
+80 AATP
-90 TARTA
+90 
-95 GGRSPRPGPRRREA
+95 
-109 PSSSNTARERRT
+109 ARERGAVLARLASLLRENAEGFARLDSQDSGRT
-121 SSRGRVV
+121 LAETRAQATRSAEQLEYCAGAADKLEGRVV

-162 TSHALAAGNTVVVK
+162 TSHALAAGNTAVVK
-176 PSPLACFSTLHYAV
+176 PSPLACFSTLHYAA
-190 LAGEAGLPA
+190 LATEAGLPA

-206 GGAGTGQALVAD
+206 GGAETGRALVAD
-218 GRVDKVTFTGSTAT
+218 DRVDKVTFTGSTAT
-232 GRQIAGVC
+232 GRQIASVC

-261 DADLEQAAGETA
+261 DADLEHAAVETA

-285 SAARILVESACYDEF
+285 SAARILIESSCYDEF
-300 TKRLVEAS
+300 TERLATAAADFAS
-308 AGFAGG
+308 G
-314 DPFAPGTV
+314 DPFADGTV
-322 MGPLISAGAR
+322 MGPLISADAR
-332 ERVHGLVADA
+332 QRVHDLVADA
-342 RETGARL
+342 HDAGARL
-349 AGGSWPP
+349 AGGTWPQT
-356 PAGAGGGGGDGE
+356 AAE
-368 RGGDGGFF
+368 KGGFF
-376 MNPVLLADVPEAARI
+376 MNPVLLADVPDSARI
-391 RREEIFGPVT
+391 RSEEIFGPAT

-412 IESANAGPYG
+412 IASANSGPYG

-488 DAFPT
+488 DAFPA

>member
-1 MHPISDRVFLAG
+1 MHPISDRVFLGG
-13 ALRAP
+13 ALRTP
-18 RSEVRITVLNPSTGQ
+18 RSDARITVLNPSTGE
-33 PLGEIPDGTAA
+33 PLGEVPDGTAA
-44 DVDDAVAAAAGGG
+44 DVDDAVAAAAGAA
-57 GRVVGHPG
+57 
-65 TGAGGRCLRG
+65 GAW
-75 SRGSF
+75 
-80 ASTPKGSRAS
+80 AATP
-90 TARTA
+90 
-95 GGRSPRPGPRRREA
+95 
-109 PSSSNTARERRT
+109 ARERGAVLARLAGLLREHAEGFARLDSQDSGRT
-121 SSRGRVV
+121 LAETRAQATRSAEQLEYCAGAADKLEGRVV

-162 TSHALAAGNTVVVK
+162 TSHALAAGNAVVVK

-206 GGAGTGQALVAD
+206 GGAGTGRALVAD

-261 DADLEQAAGETA
+261 DADLAHAAAETA

-285 SAARILVESACYDEF
+285 SAARILVESACLDEF
-300 TKRLVEAS
+300 TERLVAAAAS
-308 AGFAGG
+308 FVGG
-314 DPFAPGTV
+314 DPFAPDTV
-322 MGPLISAGAR
+322 MGPLISAEAR

-342 RETGARL
+342 RDAGARL

-356 PAGAGGGGGDGE
+356 RSSGDGDGDGGG
-368 RGGDGGFF
+368 GGFF

-391 RREEIFGPVT
+391 RSEEIFGPVT

-412 IESANAGPYG
+412 IDSANAGPYG

-488 DAFPT
+488 DAFPS

>member
-1 MHPISDRVFLAG
+1 MHPISDRVFLEG

-18 RSEVRITVLNPSTGQ
+18 RSDARITVLNPSTGE
-33 PLGEIPDGTAA
+33 PLGRIPDGTAA
-44 DVDDAVAAAAGGG
+44 DIDDAVAAAAE
-57 GRVVGHPG
+57 
-65 TGAGGRCLRG
+65 AAD
-75 SRGSF
+75 SW
-80 ASTPKGSRAS
+80 ASTP
-90 TARTA
+90 
-95 GGRSPRPGPRRREA
+95 
-109 PSSSNTARERRT
+109 ARERGAILARLASLLRENAEGFAQLDSQDSGRT
-121 SSRGRVV
+121 LAETRAQATRSAEQLDYCAGAADKLEGRVV

-162 TSHALAAGNTVVVK
+162 TSHALAAGNATVVK
-176 PSPLACFSTLHYAV
+176 PSPLACFSTLHYAT
-190 LAGEAGLPA
+190 LASEAGLPA

-206 GGAGTGQALVAD
+206 GGADTGRALVSD
-218 GRVDKVTFTGSTAT
+218 NRVDKVTFTGSTAT
-232 GRQIAGVC
+232 GRQIASVC

-261 DADLEQAAGETA
+261 DADLDHAAGETA

-285 SAARILVESACYDEF
+285 SAARILIEAACYDEF
-300 TKRLVEAS
+300 TERLAAAAADLTS
-308 AGFAGG
+308 G
-314 DPFAPGTV
+314 DPFSPDSV
-322 MGPLISAGAR
+322 MGPLISADAR
-332 ERVHGLVADA
+332 QRVRDLVANAHDA
-342 RETGARL
+342 GARL
-349 AGGSWPP
+349 AGGTWPQ
-356 PAGAGGGGGDGE
+356 PAPDN
-368 RGGDGGFF
+368 GGFF

-391 RREEIFGPVT
+391 RSEEIFGPVT

-412 IESANAGPYG
+412 IESANSGPYG

-488 DAFPT
+488 DAFPS

>member
-1 MHPISDRVFLAG
+1 MLSRLAG
-13 ALRAP
+13 LIRENAEDFARLDSQDSGRTLAETRAQAT
-18 RSEVRITVLNPSTGQ
+18 RSAEQLEYCAG
-33 PLGEIPDGTAA
+33 AA
-44 DVDDAVAAAAGGG
+44 DK
-57 GRVVGHPG
+57 
-65 TGAGGRCLRG
+65 L
-75 SRGSF
+75 
-80 ASTPKGSRAS
+80 
-90 TARTA
+90 
-95 GGRSPRPGPRRREA
+95 E
-109 PSSSNTARERRT
+109 
-121 SSRGRVV
+121 GRVV

-162 TSHALAAGNTVVVK
+162 TSHALAAGNTAVVK
-176 PSPLACFSTLHYAV
+176 PSPLACFSTLHYAT
-190 LAGEAGLPA
+190 LASEAGLPA

-206 GGAGTGQALVAD
+206 GGADTGRALVAD
-218 GRVDKVTFTGSTAT
+218 ARVDKVTFTGSTAT
-232 GRQIAGVC
+232 GRQIASVC

-261 DADLEQAAGETA
+261 DADLDHAAGETA

-285 SAARILVESACYDEF
+285 SAARILIEAACFDEF
-300 TKRLVEAS
+300 TERLVA
-308 AGFAGG
+308 AAADLTGG
-314 DPFAPGTV
+314 DPFSPDSV
-322 MGPLISAGAR
+322 MGPLISADAR

-342 RETGARL
+342 QDAGARL
-349 AGGSWPP
+349 ASGTWPQP
-356 PAGAGGGGGDGE
+356 TPDN
-368 RGGDGGFF
+368 GGFF
-376 MNPVLLADVPEAARI
+376 MNPVLLADVPDAARI
-391 RREEIFGPVT
+391 RSEEIFGPVT

-412 IESANAGPYG
+412 IASANSGPYG

-488 DAFPT
+488 DAFPS

>member
-1 MHPISDRVFLAG
+1 MHPISDRVFVGG
-13 ALRAP
+13 ALRAA
-18 RSEVRITVLNPSTGQ
+18 RGDGRITVLNPSTGV
-33 PLGEIPDGTAA
+33 PLGRIPDGGAA
-44 DVDDAVAAAAGGG
+44 DVDDAVGAAAG
-57 GRVVGHPG
+57 
-65 TGAGGRCLRG
+65 A
-75 SRGSF
+75 
-80 ASTPKGSRAS
+80 AEAWAATP
-90 TARTA
+90 
-95 GGRSPRPGPRRREA
+95 
-109 PSSSNTARERRT
+109 ARERGAVLSRLAGLLRENVSGFARLDSQDSGRT
-121 SSRGRVV
+121 LAETRAQATRSAEQLEYCAGAADKLEGRVV

-141 PYGVIGALTPWNA
+141 PYGVVGALTPWNA

-162 TSHALAAGNTVVVK
+162 TSHALAAGNTAVVK

-190 LAGEAGLPA
+190 LASEAGLPP

-206 GGAGTGQALVAD
+206 GGADTGRALVSD

-232 GRQIAGVC
+232 GRQIASVC

-261 DADLEQAAGETA
+261 DADLEHAAGETA

-285 SAARILVESACYDEF
+285 SAARVLIESACYDEF
-300 TKRLVEAS
+300 TERLVA
-308 AGFAGG
+308 AVADFAGG
-314 DPFAPGTV
+314 DPFADGTV
-322 MGPLISAGAR
+322 MGPLISADAHQ
-332 ERVHGLVADA
+332 RVHALVTDA

-349 AGGSWPP
+349 AGGTWPQP
-356 PAGAGGGGGDGE
+356 ID
-368 RGGDGGFF
+368 GDGGFF
-376 MNPVLLADVPEAARI
+376 MNPVLLADVPDAARI
-391 RREEIFGPVT
+391 RSEEIFGPAT
-401 CLERFEDEGEA
+401 CLERFEDEAEA
-412 IESANAGPYG
+412 IASANSGPYG

-467 GIARECGIDGV
+467 GIARECGIDGM

>member
-1 MHPISDRVFLAG
+1 MHPISDRVFVGG
-13 ALRAP
+13 ALRAA
-18 RSEVRITVLNPSTGQ
+18 RGDGRITVLNPSTGV
-33 PLGEIPDGTAA
+33 PLGRIPDGETS
-44 DVDDAVAAAAGGG
+44 DVDDAVAAAA
-57 GRVVGHPG
+57 
-65 TGAGGRCLRG
+65 A
-75 SRGSF
+75 
-80 ASTPKGSRAS
+80 AAEAWAATP
-90 TARTA
+90 
-95 GGRSPRPGPRRREA
+95 
-109 PSSSNTARERRT
+109 ARERGAVLSRLGGLLREHAEGFARLDSQDSGRT
-121 SSRGRVV
+121 LAETRAQATRSAEQLEYCAGAADKLEGRVV

-162 TSHALAAGNTVVVK
+162 TSHALAAGNTAVVK
-176 PSPLACFSTLHYAV
+176 PSPLACFSTLHYAI
-190 LAGEAGLPA
+190 LATEAGLPP

-206 GGAGTGQALVAD
+206 GGADTGRALVAD
-218 GRVDKVTFTGSTAT
+218 SRVDKVTFTGSTAT
-232 GRQIAGVC
+232 GRQIASVC

-261 DADLEQAAGETA
+261 DADLEHAAGETA

-285 SAARILVESACYDEF
+285 SAARILIESACYDEF
-300 TKRLVEAS
+300 TERLVA
-308 AGFAGG
+308 AAAVFAGG
-314 DPFAPGTV
+314 DPFADGTV
-322 MGPLISAGAR
+322 MGPLISADAHQ
-332 ERVHGLVADA
+332 RVHALVTDA

-349 AGGSWPP
+349 AGGSWPQP
-356 PAGAGGGGGDGE
+356 ID
-368 RGGDGGFF
+368 GDGGFF
-376 MNPVLLADVPEAARI
+376 MNPVLLADVPDAARI
-391 RREEIFGPVT
+391 RSEEIFGPAT
-401 CLERFEDEGEA
+401 CLEQFEDEAGA
-412 IESANAGPYG
+412 IASANSGPYG